1 MNELTIMSQIM
12 YKYTIIFYRLKFWYD
27 WILWFKEIFFRS
39 RADQFQRNNID
50 RELNKAFVG
59 FFNEDEGDEPSC
71 IATGNW
77 GNFKIMIRIFF
88 CLHFGNACFFVFFN
102 LGCGAFGG
110 DPQLKS
116 LIQLMAAAE
125 NGNFTKKS
133 TLFLGM
139 AYLIKN
145 YLICISPTLGR
156 DLLYFTFG
164 DEDLRDKIFDTY
176 TLLIDNSITV
186 GMLYQVS

>member
-1 MNELTIMSQIM
+1 ML
-12 YKYTIIFYRLKFWYD
+12 
-27 WILWFKEIFFRS
+27 
-39 RADQFQRNNID
+39 
-50 RELNKAFVG
+50 V
-59 FFNEDEGDEPSC
+59 
-71 IATGNW
+71 
-77 GNFKIMIRIFF
+77 
-88 CLHFGNACFFVFFN
+88 CFFLN
-102 LGCGAFGG
+102 SGCGAFGG

-145 YLICISPTLGR
+145 YLICFSPTLGR

>member
-1 MNELTIMSQIM
+1 MFFFF
-12 YKYTIIFYRLKFWYD
+12 FY
-27 WILWFKEIFFRS
+27 
-39 RADQFQRNNID
+39 
-50 RELNKAFVG
+50 
-59 FFNEDEGDEPSC
+59 
-71 IATGNW
+71 
-77 GNFKIMIRIFF
+77 
-88 CLHFGNACFFVFFN
+88 

-125 NGNFTKKS
+125 NGNLTKKS
-133 TLFLGM
+133 TLSLGM
-139 AYLIKN
+139 VYLIKN
-145 YLICISPTLGR
+145 YLICFSPTLGR